1 MKGTSYSAM
10 LTSQNKKTIKSA
22 CYATSVSMS
31 AVANLSPLL
40 FVTFREMYGISYTLL
55 GLLVVINFAT
65 QLFID
70 LVFSFFAKYFNI
82 HKTVKLTPII
92 TIIGLIIYALM
103 PKFFPQSAYLWICVG
118 TVIFSVSAGL
128 SEVLISPVIA
138 ALPSDNPEREMSKL
152 HSIYAW
158 GVVAVV
164 IVSTLFL
171 QLAGRENWCYLALL
185 WIAVPLFAAIQFMRS
200 ALPEMSVGGAES
212 SKNGG
217 GKLGLIM
224 CVVCIFLGGAA
235 ECTMGQWVSG
245 FIESALG
252 IPKLIGDVFGVA
264 MFAVTLGIGRTLY
277 ANRGKNIENVM
288 LFGMIGSGACYI
300 IASICPLPIVSL
312 LACVMTG
319 LCVSMLWPGTLI
331 YAEERIRG
339 LGVAAYALLA
349 AGGDMGASVVPQ
361 LVGVVADL
369 FGTEEIGMRAGILAA
384 SVFPILG
391 AALILYMKKYFK
403 KRGTDCGR

>member
-1 MKGTSYSAM
+1 MTASKNY
-10 LTSQNKKTIKSA
+10 KTVKYA
-22 CYATSVSMS
+22 CYATNVSMS

-70 LVFSFFAKYFNI
+70 LVFSFFAKHFDI
-82 HKTVKLTPII
+82 HKTVKTTPVI
-92 TIIGLIIYALM
+92 TVIGLIIYAVM
-103 PKFFPQSAYLWICVG
+103 PRLFPANAYLWIAVG

-152 HSIYAW
+152 HSVYAW
-158 GVVAVV
+158 GVAIVV

-171 QLAGRENWCYLALL
+171 QLVGRENWCYLALVL
-185 WIAVPLFAAIQFMRS
+185 ISVPLCAAIFFARS
-200 ALPEMSVGGAES
+200 SLPEMNVGGGES
-212 SKNGG
+212 NGTHG
-217 GKLGLIM
+217 INVGLLM
-224 CVVCIFLGGAA
+224 CVLCIFLGGAA
-235 ECTMGQWVSG
+235 ECTMAQWVSG
-245 FIESALG
+245 FIEEAVG
-252 IPKLIGDVFGVA
+252 IPKLLGDVFGVA

-277 ANRGKNIENVM
+277 AKRGKNIERVM
-288 LFGMIGSGACYI
+288 LLGMAGAGVCYVV
-300 IASICPLPIVSL
+300 AALCPVPMITLI
-312 LACVMTG
+312 ACVMTG

-331 YAEERIRG
+331 YAEERIHG

-369 FGTEEIGMRAGILAA
+369 VGAGDMGMRAGRLAA
-384 SVFPILG
+384 SIFPIAG
-391 AALILYMKKYFK
+391 AALILFMRRYFRKKGLNN
-403 KRGTDCGR
+403 RE

>member
-1 MKGTSYSAM
+1 MKGASYSVM
-10 LTSQNKKTIKSA
+10 LTSQNQKHVKSA
-22 CYATSVSMS
+22 CYATNVSMS
-31 AVANLSPLL
+31 AVSNLSPLL

-82 HKTVKLTPII
+82 HKTVKFTPII

-171 QLAGRENWCYLALL
+171 QLVGRENWCYLALL
-185 WIAVPLFAAIQFMRS
+185 WTVVPLFAAIQFMRS
-200 ALPEMSVGGAES
+200 SLPEMSVGGAES

-224 CVVCIFLGGAA
+224 CVLCIFLGGAA
-235 ECTMGQWVSG
+235 ECTMAQWVSG

-277 ANRGKNIENVM
+277 ASRGKNIERVM
-288 LFGMIGSGACYI
+288 LLGMIGAGVCYI
-300 IASICPLPIVSL
+300 VAAICPLPIVSL
-312 LACVMTG
+312 IACVMTG

-331 YAEERIRG
+331 YAEERIHG

-391 AALILYMKKYFK
+391 AVLLLCMKRYFK
-403 KRGTDCGR
+403 KRGADCGR